1 VAWQL
6 LSHCRRGVGFEEAIV
21 KALDP
26 QTLEDIADRWTVL
39 LTQLDRHPGRYPE
52 QFYVEIA
59 SLIAQARRVIDP
71 DPFEHEV
78 LQIASLLAHE
88 GSLKMA
94 LFRLHE
100 IIEARLTRPRYAS
113 QSQQRR
119 RP

>member
-1 VAWQL
+1 M
-6 LSHCRRGVGFEEAIV
+6 

-78 LQIASLLAHE
+78 LEIASLLAHE

-113 QSQQRR
+113 RSQQRR